1 MNKPVNGNTDA
12 AMQMG
17 GASLSCPLASAQ
29 LKGPASPCRSWPPF
43 PHCPL
48 RGGWWGCSSTAWRGH
63 GRALPAGYGGDAL
76 GAARPPSSGRHGRT
90 PRSAGL
96 ASWPCAHGQRKR
108 VPVTARCAHVHRQ
121 WRPRAAPKG
130 LVPPSAPWP
139 GWVGR
144 AERSWVPGARL
155 WARRGEQ
162 REVARSPRSLGP
174 ASQAS
179 RRPEAG
185 RRGSGAGEKA
195 SEPGDP
201 PVVRPV
207 GRTQGTGALCSV
219 SRSFITEGCSS
230 ASAGTAGD
238 LRHLGEGHGPGLV
251 SLQVR
256 ELLPATKGG
265 TMLPP
270 LCPALSGPLRE
281 GQGPG
286 GRSTPVANVDA
297 TWPRRPMCLCSFVM
311 S

>member
-1 MNKPVNGNTDA
+1 MSSGLCPAQGPSQSLPLLASVSPLSPEGRVVGLQQSSLAWPWPGSLRGLWRGRTRSCRASFQRPD
-12 AMQMG
+12 MG
-17 GASLSCPLASAQ
+17 GPRGQPGSRP
-29 LKGPASPCRSWPPF
+29 GPV
-43 PHCPL
+43 HN
-48 RGGWWGCSSTAWRGH
+48 
-63 GRALPAGYGGDAL
+63 
-76 GAARPPSSGRHGRT
+76 
-90 PRSAGL
+90 
-96 ASWPCAHGQRKR
+96 GQRKR
-108 VPVTARCAHVHRQ
+108 VPVTARRAHAHRQ

-130 LVPPSAPWP
+130 LVLPSAPWP

-162 REVARSPRSLGP
+162 REVACSPRSLVP
-174 ASQAS
+174 ASRAS

-270 LCPALSGPLRE
+270 VCPALSGPLRE

-297 TWPRRPMCLCSFVM
+297 TWPRRPMCLCSFMM